1 MTVTGIARVS
11 SKIWVMPSFVP
22 RMPFTS
28 AMSLELDLDVDAGR
42 QVQAL
47 ELLDRLRR
55 GVDDVDEPLVGEH
68 LEVLAAVL
76 VLVRRADDGVDRPL
90 GGQRHGSH
98 DLGAGA
104 GHVLDD
110 LASRDVQHPVVVGA
124 ELDADPGSCHCQRS
138 SPLLLV
144 PLAYLMILVTRPA
157 PTVRPPSRMAKRRPS
172 SIAIGAP
179 RLTVISMLSPGM
191 TISTPSGR
199 LAVPVTSVVRK

>member
-22 RMPFTS
+22 RMPLTS
-28 AMSLELDLDVDAGR
+28 AMSLQLDLDVDAGR

-47 ELLDRLRR
+47 QLLDRLRR
-55 GVDDVDEPLVGEH
+55 GVDDVDEPLVREH

-76 VLVRRADDGVDRPL
+76 VLVRRADDRVDRPL

-104 GHVLDD
+104 RHVLDD
-110 LASRDVQHPVVVGA
+110 LSSRDVQHPVVVGP
-124 ELDADPGSCHCQRS
+124 ELDADPGSGHCLRP
-138 SPLLLV
+138 SPLSRFSG
-144 PLAYLMILVTRPA
+144 YLMISVTRPA
-157 PTVRPPSRMAKRRPS
+157 PTVRPPSRIAKRRPS

-179 RLTVISMLSPGM
+179 RLTVIWMLSPGM